1 MIALTQ
7 LADAKLYEHPAPITS
22 DNSTTTTWEQQPS
35 SRFSKASLQFSSRE
49 VTPHR
54 PGLRGS
60 FHERAIGCASGAYCR
75 DRTATLGE
83 VQGCRRSRGA
93 GALVPWVRRHKW
105 QLARGDPDALRNLT
119 D

>member
-1 MIALTQ
+1 MGAAALVSILQGQSPVLLCDYRLWTRDYAVAR
-7 LADAKLYEHPAPITS
+7 LA
-22 DNSTTTTWEQQPS
+22 
-35 SRFSKASLQFSSRE
+35 RE